1 MIYGYARCSTTD
13 KQQDITRQCRELE
26 AMGAR
31 TEDIYLEYESGAKIN
46 RIQLNRLLKLVAPGD
61 TIVVTEI
68 SRITRSTKQ
77 LCDIIDLAVTKKL
90 KLVIGTLTVDCSA
103 DIDPMTEGMIKLMG
117 VFAEMERGMTISRI
131 KSGLKNARTKGVR
144 LGRPPLRAQN
154 IPIVV
159 QKHFYLYRE
168 GHINKAQFARLCGVS
183 LPTIYKYIRLL
194 TDE

>member
-1 MIYGYARCSTTD
+1 MIYGYTRCSTTER
-13 KQQDITRQCRELE
+13 QQDITRQCRELT
-26 AMGAR
+26 AMGA
-31 TEDIYLEYESGAKIN
+31 EEIYLEYESGAKIN
-46 RIQLNRLLKLVAPGD
+46 RTQLNRLLKAVVPGD

-77 LCDIIDLAVTKKL
+77 LCDIIDLAVNKKL
-90 KLVIGTLTVDCSA
+90 KLVIGTLTVDCA

-131 KSGLKNARTKGVR
+131 KSGLKNAKAKGVK
-144 LGRPPLRAQN
+144 LGRPPLRAEN

-159 QKHFYLYRE
+159 QKHFYLYRD

-194 TDE
+194 TDG